1 MTITRV
7 GIDLAKQVFQIHGV
21 NKSEKV
27 EQRKQLRRSQM
38 LNYFGKLEPCL
49 IGMEA
54 CSSAHYWSRELSKF
68 GHDVRLMAPQFVKPY
83 VKSGK
88 NDANDA
94 EAICE
99 AVSRSNMRFVAIKTV
114 EQQVIQAEHRI
125 RSRLVKSRTALTN
138 EIRGFLA
145 EFGVIVAKS
154 IGPLRRALP
163 ELLEDAENGLPGNF
177 RVLLMGL
184 SEELRTLDERIATF
198 DARIAQAARE
208 DDRIKR
214 LLEVEGI
221 GPITASALVAAVG
234 DGAQFNSGRDMSA
247 WFGLTPRQHSSG
259 GKNRLGGISKRGDKY
274 IRMLLVHGA
283 RAAVKAAQNKED
295 GRSRWVK
302 NLADRRNKNIATV
315 ALANKNA
322 RIAWSILSRGESY
335 RKVA

>member
-1 MTITRV
+1 MTITRI

-21 NKSEKV
+21 DRASKV
-27 EQRKQLRRSQM
+27 QIRKQLRRSRM
-38 LNYFGKLEPCL
+38 LDYFSKLPPCL

-54 CSSAHYWSRELSKF
+54 CSSAHYWARELSKL

-99 AVSRSNMRFVAIKTV
+99 AVSRPNMRFVGIKTV

-125 RSRLVKSRTALTN
+125 RARLIKSRTALSN

-145 EFGVIVAKS
+145 EFGVVVAVS
-154 IGPLRRALP
+154 IGSLRKALP
-163 ELLEDAENGLPGNF
+163 ELLEDGENGLPGDF
-177 RVLLMGL
+177 RVLLAKLG
-184 SEELRTLDERIATF
+184 EELRTLDDSIAAH
-198 DARIAQAARE
+198 DARIAQTARE
-208 DDRIKR
+208 DNRIKR

-221 GPITASALVAAVG
+221 GPIVAGALIAAVG
-234 DGAQFNSGRDMSA
+234 DGTQFNKGRDMAA
-247 WFGLTPRQHSSG
+247 WLGLTPKQHSSG
-259 GKNRLGGISKRGDKY
+259 GKTRLGKISKRGDKY
-274 IRMLLVHGA
+274 IRMQLIHGA
-283 RAAVKAAQNKED
+283 RAALYAAKNKED

-302 NLADRRNKNIATV
+302 SLAARRNKNIAIV

-322 RIAWSILSRGESY
+322 RIAWSILSRGETY
-335 RKVA
+335 RKAA

>member
-1 MTITRV
+1 MTIARV
-7 GIDLAKQVFQIHGV
+7 GVDLAKLVFQVHGV
-21 NKSEKV
+21 NRAEKV
-27 EQRKQLRRSQM
+27 QQRKQLRRSQM
-38 LNYFGKLEPCL
+38 LGYFGKLEPCL

-54 CSSAHYWSRELSKF
+54 CGGAHYWARELSKL

-99 AVSRSNMRFVAIKTV
+99 AVGRPSMRFVAIKTV

-154 IGPLRRALP
+154 LGPLRRALP
-163 ELLEDAENGLPGNF
+163 ELLEDAENGLPGDF

-184 SEELRTLDERIATF
+184 SEELRALDERIAAF
-198 DARIAQAARE
+198 DARIAQVARE

-214 LLEVEGI
+214 LLEIEGI

-234 DGAQFNSGRDMSA
+234 DATQFNSGRDMA
-247 WFGLTPRQHSSG
+247 ACFGLTPRQHSSG
-259 GKNRLGGISKRGDKY
+259 GKNRLGRISKRGDKY

-283 RAAVKAAQNKED
+283 RAALKAAQNKGD

-335 RKVA
+335 RKAA

>member
-1 MTITRV
+1 MTIARV
-7 GIDLAKQVFQIHGV
+7 GVDLAKLVFQVHGV
-21 NKSEKV
+21 NRAEKV
-27 EQRKQLRRSQM
+27 QQRKQLRRSQM
-38 LNYFGKLEPCL
+38 LGYFGKLEPCL

-54 CSSAHYWSRELSKF
+54 CGGAHYWARELSKL

-99 AVSRSNMRFVAIKTV
+99 AVGRPSMRFVAIKTV

-154 IGPLRRALP
+154 LGPLRRALP
-163 ELLEDAENGLPGNF
+163 ELLEDAENGLPGDF

-184 SEELRTLDERIATF
+184 SEELRALDERIAAF
-198 DARIAQAARE
+198 DARIAQVARE

-214 LLEVEGI
+214 LLEIEGI

-234 DGAQFNSGRDMSA
+234 DATQFNNGRDMSA
-247 WFGLTPRQHSSG
+247 WFGLTPQQHSSG
-259 GKNRLGGISKRGDKY
+259 GKNRLGRISKRGDKY

-283 RAAVKAAQNKED
+283 RAALKAAQNKDD

-335 RKVA
+335 RKAA